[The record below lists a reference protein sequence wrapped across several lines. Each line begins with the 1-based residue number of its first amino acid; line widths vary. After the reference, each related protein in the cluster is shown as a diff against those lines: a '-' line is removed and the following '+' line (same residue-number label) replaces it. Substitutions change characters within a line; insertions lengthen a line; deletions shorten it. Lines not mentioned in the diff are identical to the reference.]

1 MNMIEVRVDDLTGMA
16 LNWAV
21 SIVEGHS
28 ISVSVATKRFYRTDV
43 GISAVIPQP
52 STEWKQGGPLIQKYG
67 VLLSPPKSMVHR
79 NYGNFDERNG
89 WYESGVWGATI
100 FGKERKHRRR
110 SFEHPDQPLVAA
122 MRAIVQFE
130 LGDVV
135 SVPAALVEG
144 GAQ

>member
-1 MNMIEVRVDDLTGMA
+1 MTDMIEVKVDDLIGVALDWAIASVQADVYPVVMA
-16 LNWAV
+16 GAV
-21 SIVEGHS
+21 YHDTDWDHIRYSP
-28 ISVSVATKRFYRTDV
+28 SVD
-43 GISAVIPQP
+43 
-52 STEWKQGGPLIQKYG
+52 WKYGGPLIQKYD

-79 NYGNFDERNG
+79 NYGNFDKRNG

>member
-1 MNMIEVRVDDLTGMA
+1 MSDMIEVKVEELSGRA
-16 LNWAV
+16 LDWAAGKAQ
-21 SIVEGHS
+21 GHYCDS
-28 ISVSVATKRFYRTDV
+28 H
-43 GISAVIPQP
+43 P
-52 STEWKQGGPLIQKYG
+52 STDWNRGGPLIQKYG

-100 FGKERKHRRR
+100 FGNERKHRRR
-110 SFEHPDQPLVAA
+110 SFNHPDQPLVAA

-144 GAQ
+144 GTK